1 MFIII
6 LVCTLAAVFVLGV
19 TLDVIDTHYHL
30 KRMSEIRREREY
42 LRALTGT
49 QRAYRAEAFARNN
62 TKG

>member
-1 MFIII
+1 
-6 LVCTLAAVFVLGV
+6 VFVLGV